1 MRVKNASWEDRVRA
15 KLTEM
20 STDLF
25 RYPEISAPLHLQD
38 ERAAH

>member
-1 MRVKNASWEDRVRA
+1 MRVKNASWEARVRA
-15 KLTEM
+15 DFTGM
-20 STDLF
+20 SSNLF